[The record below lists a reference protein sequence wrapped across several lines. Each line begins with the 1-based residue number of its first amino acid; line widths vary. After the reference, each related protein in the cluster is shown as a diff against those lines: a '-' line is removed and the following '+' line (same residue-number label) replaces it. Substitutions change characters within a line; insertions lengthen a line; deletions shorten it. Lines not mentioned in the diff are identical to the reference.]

1 MAHEHYFASSGMLS
15 NILGCWKYLQEKRN
29 TKRMVTGVDLMA
41 GTKQNLTS
49 TTPSAGVGLKIS
61 LFMELGPDYPF
72 AFSFLSFTRGC
83 GAVERE

>member
-1 MAHEHYFASSGMLS
+1 MAIGM
-15 NILGCWKYLQEKRN
+15 
-29 TKRMVTGVDLMA
+29 DLMR
-41 GTKQNLTS
+41 GTKSNLTS